1 MIFEYIVGFAVFVL
15 IFLIIV
21 LFFMLLNEKQNR
33 ENDETELKN
42 KIKKSHEKLLK
53 GQDNTKKELNESIEY
68 NKKMLFS
75 SIDCVTKEFNN
86 KTDLLKNDIERIRTE
101 NAELKRKIEFF
112 TEIRED
118 SKNLNESDNIK
129 NREALID
136 SALKEINALLTDE
149 KVNSES
155 HVLDSEQLAAL
166 TTIETTNKNLFV
178 TGKAG
183 TGKSFVL
190 EVFKRTTSKTF
201 IVVAYT
207 GIAALNVG
215 GATIHSTFGYNNLEK
230 IPIEALTID
239 KIRNNL
245 NSNKILV
252 LKEID
257 TLIID
262 EISMVRSDYFA
273 KIDVILKEINN
284 NNKPFGGKQ
293 ILIFGD
299 LFQLPPIAKGKVLEK
314 FLQDNF
320 GGLFF
325 FNTSAYK
332 EANFDFIELSI
343 NHRQNGDNQFFEIL
357 NRVREGKQSSTDISV
372 LNSRLVNS
380 KTDLR
385 RVITLFSTKAAAT
398 KLNEQELAKIVTEIG
413 TKEYTYNA
421 KIIFNATPNQT
432 PLLESIFPISEKLH
446 IQVGALVMMVA
457 NDPEKRWVNGTMG
470 VVDSL
475 DENGI
480 RVAIDGIVYDVYKT
494 EFTEQEAVFAG
505 GKIIFKDILTVEQ
518 YPLVLAYAIT
528 IHKSQGMTYK
538 RLACDISKSFA
549 SGQAYVALSRC
560 SSLNGLYLLS
570 EVHNSDIKVNS
581 EVVEF
586 YNSQKDKNK
595 LN

>member
-1 MIFEYIVGFAVFVL
+1 MC
-15 IFLIIV
+15 
-21 LFFMLLNEKQNR
+21 
-33 ENDETELKN
+33 
-42 KIKKSHEKLLK
+42 
-53 GQDNTKKELNESIEY
+53 ESPI
-68 NKKMLFS
+68 
-75 SIDCVTKEFNN
+75 N
-86 KTDLLKNDIERIRTE
+86 KTL
-101 NAELKRKIEFF
+101 
-112 TEIRED
+112 
-118 SKNLNESDNIK
+118 
-129 NREALID
+129 
-136 SALKEINALLTDE
+136 
-149 KVNSES
+149 
-155 HVLDSEQLAAL
+155 
-166 TTIETTNKNLFV
+166 
-178 TGKAG
+178 
-183 TGKSFVL
+183 
-190 EVFKRTTSKTF
+190 
-201 IVVAYT
+201 
-207 GIAALNVG
+207 
-215 GATIHSTFGYNNLEK
+215 
-230 IPIEALTID
+230 
-239 KIRNNL
+239 
-245 NSNKILV
+245 
-252 LKEID
+252 
-257 TLIID
+257 
-262 EISMVRSDYFA
+262 
-273 KIDVILKEINN
+273 
-284 NNKPFGGKQ
+284 
-293 ILIFGD
+293 
-299 LFQLPPIAKGKVLEK
+299 
-314 FLQDNF
+314 
-320 GGLFF
+320 
-325 FNTSAYK
+325 
-332 EANFDFIELSI
+332 FIELSI